1 MTAYVFSKPDS
12 PEDLICR
19 HVRETCKIIGPAKYS
34 EEIEACFSLMYRL
47 VHELRSRIAQAEAIM
62 ESSGH
67 PTTGQ
72 QEK

>member
-12 PEDLICR
+12 PEDLISR
-19 HVRETCKIIGPAKYS
+19 HVRETCKIIGPAKYA

-62 ESSGH
+62 ERNADPTSGSE
-67 PTTGQ
+67 T
-72 QEK
+72 